1 MKVSPKVLA
10 IIPARGGSKGIKGK
24 NIVDING
31 KPLIAWTIEAA
42 LKSEYISRTVV
53 SSDSDKILSVA
64 KTLGSE
70 TLKRPSNLSQDNSSS
85 IDVVL
90 HAIKKIS
97 GYDFII
103 LLQPTSPLRDSTDI
117 DLAFSMMFK
126 QNSKSCT
133 SVCVAEKSPYW
144 MYKINKENNQLTNIM
159 GSDNKYL
166 RRQDTPDVYLLNGA
180 IYISE
185 VDLLKKNKKLV
196 SNETIGYIMDNE
208 KSIDID
214 NVNDLKKFN
223 TLV

>member
-70 TLKRPSNLSQDNSSS
+70 TLKRPSNLSQDNSLS

-185 VDLLKKNKKLV
+185 VDLLKKTKKLV
-196 SNETIGYIMDNE
+196 SNETIGYIMDSK

-214 NVNDLKKFN
+214 NVNDLNKFT